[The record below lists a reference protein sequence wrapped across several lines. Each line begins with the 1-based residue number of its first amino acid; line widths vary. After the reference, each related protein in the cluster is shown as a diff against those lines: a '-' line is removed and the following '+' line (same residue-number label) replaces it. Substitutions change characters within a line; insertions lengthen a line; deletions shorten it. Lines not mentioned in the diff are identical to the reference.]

1 VEDLYRWDQA
11 LYTDKLIPK
20 NLRDQMFTPFG
31 DFGYGYGWGIG
42 KDGDHPVASHVGG
55 VQGFS
60 SFIARYPNDKV
71 VIIVLGNREDVNSG
85 AIGVQ
90 LAKMVFG
97 EK

>member
-1 VEDLYRWDQA
+1 
-11 LYTDKLIPK
+11 
-20 NLRDQMFTPFG
+20 MFTPFG
-31 DFGYGYGWGIG
+31 GFGYGYGWGIG

>member
-1 VEDLYRWDQA
+1 
-11 LYTDKLIPK
+11 
-20 NLRDQMFTPFG
+20 MFTPFG
-31 DFGYGYGWGIG
+31 GFGYGYGWGIG
-42 KDGDHPVASHVGG
+42 KDGDRPVASHVGG

-60 SFIARYPNDKV
+60 SSIARYPNDKV

-85 AIGVQ
+85 TIGVQ